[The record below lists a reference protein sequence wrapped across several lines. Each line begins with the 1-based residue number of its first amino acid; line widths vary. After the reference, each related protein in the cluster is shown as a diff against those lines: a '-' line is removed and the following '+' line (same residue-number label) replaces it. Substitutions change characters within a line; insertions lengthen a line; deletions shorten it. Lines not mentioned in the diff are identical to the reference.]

1 MAMSDESLNAALQNA
16 GLAEPGQT
24 SAEYAEG
31 AAGETGET
39 TADETPYDNTV
50 TGVRD
55 YLDEAGDDQDEL
67 RRRVGVV
74 QAAEDQR
81 DEPRAGV
88 LDAIERANTRLA
100 G

>member
-1 MAMSDESLNAALQNA
+1 MSMSEESKQNALVNA

-24 SAEYAEG
+24 SAEYAESSGEGEG
-31 AAGETGET
+31 AA
-39 TADETPYDNTV
+39 TAETPYDNTV

-67 RRRVGVV
+67 QRRVGIV

-100 G
+100 